1 MPKLNWLK
9 TFVLISL
16 EESAEEFDIKVL
28 SCNFAKN
35 PQTRVLDYD
44 SKKLDCLIFDVVYD

>member
-9 TFVLISL
+9 TFVLISI